1 LTHYPSPT
9 RSAEVGVSR
18 GRTMKVNLHTPIE
31 EVQIQI
37 IPLIDVVFCIL
48 TFFLLAALQFTRQQA
63 INVDLPKASPSTVSG
78 ITSQRGSLIVT
89 IDAVGNT
96 YIEKQPVKQEDLGQ
110 RLKQYLQANPNTVI
124 VLNASR
130 TATYNDAI
138 ETLDLLRQVGGDRV
152 SLGIIPGP
160 SRPPANLLNEPAVPS
175 FPVNPGEP
183 PLPGI
188 NPEGNLA
195 PKFPPAPNSVPL
207 PTVSGQPP
215 TRQGISPINPGIT
228 NPPAS
233 QAPLAPKQAQP
244 PLKR

>member
-1 LTHYPSPT
+1 
-9 RSAEVGVSR
+9 
-18 GRTMKVNLHTPIE
+18 MKVNLHTPIE

-63 INVDLPKASPSTVSG
+63 INVDLPKASASSVSG
-78 ITSQRGSLIVT
+78 IISQSGSLIVT

-96 YIEKQPVKQEDLGQ
+96 YIEKQLVKREDLGA
-110 RLKQYLQANPNTVI
+110 RLKQYLQANPSAVV

-130 TATYNDAI
+130 TATYNDVI

-160 SRPPANLLNEPAVPS
+160 SQPPTNLLNQPNIPS
-175 FPVNPGEP
+175 FPINPGAAP
-183 PLPGI
+183 VPGI
-188 NPEGNLA
+188 NPQGNLN
-195 PKFPPAPNSVPL
+195 PKFPLAPNSVPF
-207 PTVSGQPP
+207 PGVSQPP
-215 TRQGISPINPGIT
+215 TGQGISPINPGIS

-233 QAPLAPKQAQP
+233 QAPVAPRKTQP

>member
-1 LTHYPSPT
+1 
-9 RSAEVGVSR
+9 
-18 GRTMKVNLHTPIE
+18 MKVNLHTPIE

-63 INVDLPKASPSTVSG
+63 INVDLPKASASSVSG
-78 ITSQRGSLIVT
+78 ITSQSGSLIVT

-96 YIEKQPVKQEDLGQ
+96 YIEKQLVKREDLGA
-110 RLKQYLQANPNTVI
+110 RLKQYLQANPSAVV

-130 TATYNDAI
+130 TATYNDVI

-160 SRPPANLLNEPAVPS
+160 SQPPTNLLNQPNIPS
-175 FPVNPGEP
+175 FPINPGAAP
-183 PLPGI
+183 IPGI
-188 NPEGNLA
+188 NPQGNLN
-195 PKFPPAPNSVPL
+195 PKFPLAPNSVPFPGVSQS
-207 PTVSGQPP
+207 PTG
-215 TRQGISPINPGIT
+215 QGISPINPGIS

-233 QAPLAPKQAQP
+233 QAPVAPKKTQP

>member
-1 LTHYPSPT
+1 
-9 RSAEVGVSR
+9 
-18 GRTMKVNLHTPIE
+18 MKVNLHTPIE

-78 ITSQRGSLIVT
+78 ITSQSGSLIVT

-96 YIEKQPVKQEDLGQ
+96 YIEKQAVKRDDLGA
-110 RLKQYLQANPNTVI
+110 RLKQYLQANPSAIV

-130 TATYNDAI
+130 TATYNDVI

-160 SRPPANLLNEPAVPS
+160 SQPPTNSLNQPNIPS
-175 FPVNPGEP
+175 FPINPGTAP
-183 PLPGI
+183 VPGI
-188 NPEGNLA
+188 NPEGNIT
-195 PKFPPAPNSVPL
+195 PKFPLAPNSVPL
-207 PTVSGQPP
+207 PGVSQPP
-215 TRQGISPINPGIT
+215 IRQGISPINPGIS

-233 QAPLAPKQAQP
+233 QAPVAPKQTQP

>member
-1 LTHYPSPT
+1 
-9 RSAEVGVSR
+9 
-18 GRTMKVNLHTPIE
+18 MKVNLHTPIE

-63 INVDLPKASPSTVSG
+63 INVDLPKASPSSVSG
-78 ITSQRGSLIVT
+78 ITSQSGSLIVT

-96 YIEKQPVKQEDLGQ
+96 YIEKQPVKQQDLGQ
-110 RLKQYLQANPNTVI
+110 RLKEYLQANPSAVV

-130 TATYNDAI
+130 TATYNDVI
-138 ETLDLLRQVGGDRV
+138 ETLDLLRRVGGDRV

-160 SRPPANLLNEPAVPS
+160 SQSSINLPNQPTVPS
-175 FPVNPGEP
+175 FPINPGAA
-183 PLPGI
+183 PLPTTAPVPGI
-188 NPEGNLA
+188 NSEGNLA
-195 PKFPPAPNSVPL
+195 PKFPLAPNSVPF
-207 PTVSGQPP
+207 PSISQPP
-215 TRQGISPINPGIT
+215 SGQGISPINPGIS

-233 QAPLAPKQAQP
+233 QAPVAPKQTQP

>member
-1 LTHYPSPT
+1 
-9 RSAEVGVSR
+9 
-18 GRTMKVNLHTPIE
+18 MKVNLHTPIE

-63 INVDLPKASPSTVSG
+63 INVDLPKASPSSVSG
-78 ITSQRGSLIVT
+78 ITSQGGSLIVT

-96 YIEKQPVKQEDLGQ
+96 YIEKQAVKRDDLGA
-110 RLKQYLQANPNTVI
+110 RLKQYLQANPSAVV

-130 TATYNDAI
+130 TATYNDVI

-160 SRPPANLLNEPAVPS
+160 SQPPTNSLNQPNIPS
-175 FPVNPGEP
+175 FPINPGTA

-188 NPEGNLA
+188 NPEGNLS
-195 PKFPPAPNSVPL
+195 PKFPLAPNSVPF
-207 PTVSGQPP
+207 PTTGQPP
-215 TRQGISPINPGIT
+215 SGQGISPINPGIS

-233 QAPLAPKQAQP
+233 QAPLAPKQTQP

>member
-1 LTHYPSPT
+1 
-9 RSAEVGVSR
+9 
-18 GRTMKVNLHTPIE
+18 MKVNLHTPID

-63 INVDLPKASPSTVSG
+63 INVDLPKASTSSVSG
-78 ITSQRGSLIVT
+78 ITSQSGSLIVT

-96 YIEKQPVKQEDLGQ
+96 YIEKQPVQRDDLGA
-110 RLKQYLQANPNTVI
+110 RLKQYLQANPSAVV

-130 TATYNDAI
+130 TATYNDVI

-160 SRPPANLLNEPAVPS
+160 SQSPINSLNQPNIPS
-175 FPVNPGEP
+175 FPIDPGATP
-183 PLPGI
+183 IPTVPVPGI
-188 NPEGNLA
+188 NREGNLT
-195 PKFPPAPNSVPL
+195 PKFPLAPNSVPL
-207 PTVSGQPP
+207 PGISQHPSG
-215 TRQGISPINPGIT
+215 QGISPINPGIS

-233 QAPLAPKQAQP
+233 QAPVAPKKTQP
-244 PLKR
+244 SLKR

>member
-1 LTHYPSPT
+1 
-9 RSAEVGVSR
+9 
-18 GRTMKVNLHTPIE
+18 MKVNLHTPIE

-63 INVDLPKASPSTVSG
+63 INVDLPKASPSSVSG
-78 ITSQRGSLIVT
+78 ITSQSGSLIVT

-96 YIEKQPVKQEDLGQ
+96 YIEKQLVKREDLGA
-110 RLKQYLQANPNTVI
+110 RLKQYLQANPSAVV

-130 TATYNDAI
+130 TATYNDVI

-160 SRPPANLLNEPAVPS
+160 SQPSTNSLNQPNIPS
-175 FPVNPGEP
+175 FPINPGAAP
-183 PLPGI
+183 VPGI
-188 NPEGNLA
+188 NPQGNLN
-195 PKFPPAPNSVPL
+195 PKFPLAPNSVPF
-207 PTVSGQPP
+207 PGVSQPP
-215 TRQGISPINPGIT
+215 TGQGISPINPGIS

-233 QAPLAPKQAQP
+233 QAPVAPKKTQP

>member
-1 LTHYPSPT
+1 
-9 RSAEVGVSR
+9 
-18 GRTMKVNLHTPIE
+18 MKVNLHTPIE
-31 EVQIQI
+31 EVQVQI
-37 IPLIDVVFCIL
+37 IPLIDVIFCIL

-78 ITSQRGSLIVT
+78 INSQSGSLIVS

-96 YIEKQPVKQEDLGQ
+96 YIEKQPVKKEDLRQ
-110 RLKQYLQANPNTVI
+110 SLKQYLQENPSAVV

-130 TATYNDAI
+130 TATYNDVI

-160 SRPPANLLNEPAVPS
+160 SQSPTNSLNQPPIPS
-175 FPVNPGEP
+175 FPINPGAAP
-183 PLPGI
+183 VPTTLPIPGI
-188 NPEGNLA
+188 NPEGNIT
-195 PKFPPAPNSVPL
+195 PKFPSAPNQVPL
-207 PTVSGQPP
+207 PTVTGQPQ
-215 TRQGISPINPGIT
+215 TGQGISPINPGIS

-233 QAPLAPKQAQP
+233 QTPVTPKQTQP

>member
-1 LTHYPSPT
+1 
-9 RSAEVGVSR
+9 
-18 GRTMKVNLHTPIE
+18 MKVNLHTPIE

-63 INVDLPKASPSTVSG
+63 INVDLPKASPSSVSG
-78 ITSQRGSLIVT
+78 ITSQSGSLIVT
-89 IDAVGNT
+89 IDAVGIT
-96 YIEKQPVKQEDLGQ
+96 YIEKQPVKREDLGA
-110 RLKQYLQANPNTVI
+110 RLKQYLQANPSAVI

-130 TATYNDAI
+130 TATYNDVI

-160 SRPPANLLNEPAVPS
+160 SQPSTNSLYQPAVPS
-175 FPVNPGEP
+175 FPINPGAAP
-183 PLPGI
+183 VPTTVPFPGI
-188 NPEGNLA
+188 NPEGNLS
-195 PKFPPAPNSVPL
+195 PKFPLAPNSVPL
-207 PTVSGQPP
+207 PTVTGQPP
-215 TRQGISPINPGIT
+215 TGQGISPINPGIS

-233 QAPLAPKQAQP
+233 QAPVAPKQTQP

>member
-1 LTHYPSPT
+1 
-9 RSAEVGVSR
+9 
-18 GRTMKVNLHTPIE
+18 MKVNLHTPIE

-63 INVDLPKASPSTVSG
+63 INVDLPKASPSTISG
-78 ITSQRGSLIVT
+78 ITSQNGSLIVT

-96 YIEKQPVKQEDLGQ
+96 YIEKQPVKREDLEQG
-110 RLKQYLQANPNTVI
+110 LKQYLQANPSAVV

-130 TATYNDAI
+130 TATYNDVI

-160 SRPPANLLNEPAVPS
+160 SQPPPNSLNQPNIPS
-175 FPVNPGEP
+175 FPINPGAA

-188 NPEGNLA
+188 NPEGNIT
-195 PKFPPAPNSVPL
+195 PQFPVAPNSVPF
-207 PTVSGQPP
+207 PSVSQPP
-215 TRQGISPINPGIT
+215 TGQGISPINPGISK
-228 NPPAS
+228 PRAS
-233 QAPLAPKQAQP
+233 QAPVVPKKTQP
-244 PLKR
+244 TLKR

>member
-1 LTHYPSPT
+1 
-9 RSAEVGVSR
+9 
-18 GRTMKVNLHTPIE
+18 MKVNLHTPIE

-78 ITSQRGSLIVT
+78 ITSQSGSVIVT

-96 YIEKQPVKQEDLGQ
+96 YIEKQPVKQEDLRQ
-110 RLKQYLQANPNTVI
+110 SLKQYLQANPNAVV

-130 TATYNDAI
+130 TATYNDVI

-160 SRPPANLLNEPAVPS
+160 SQPSIDSLNQPAVPS
-175 FPVNPGEP
+175 FPINPGAA

-188 NPEGNLA
+188 NPEGNIT
-195 PKFPPAPNSVPL
+195 PKFPLAPNSVPF
-207 PTVSGQPP
+207 PSITQPP
-215 TRQGISPINPGIT
+215 TGQGISPINPGISPVVPNST
-228 NPPAS
+228 
-233 QAPLAPKQAQP
+233 APKAPVAPKQTQP

>member
-1 LTHYPSPT
+1 
-9 RSAEVGVSR
+9 
-18 GRTMKVNLHTPIE
+18 MKVNLHTPIE

-63 INVDLPKASPSTVSG
+63 INVDLPKASSSTISG
-78 ITSQRGSLIVT
+78 ITSQNGSLIVT

-96 YIEKQPVKQEDLGQ
+96 YIEKQPVKREDLEQ
-110 RLKQYLQANPNTVI
+110 SLKQYLQANPSAVV

-130 TATYNDAI
+130 TATYNDVI

-160 SRPPANLLNEPAVPS
+160 SQPPINNSLNQPNIPS
-175 FPVNPGEP
+175 FPSNPGAA

-188 NPEGNLA
+188 NPEGNIT
-195 PKFPPAPNSVPL
+195 PKFPPAPNSVPF
-207 PTVSGQPP
+207 PSVNQPQ
-215 TRQGISPINPGIT
+215 TGQGISPINPGIS

-233 QAPLAPKQAQP
+233 QAPVAPKKTQP
-244 PLKR
+244 TLKR